1 MAEDGVEV
9 FIHVGPG
16 NVTAGL
22 ARRSAPGAETY
33 TVSEIDDVAGAV
45 AFVE

>member
-1 MAEDGVEV
+1 MAGDGIDA

-22 ARRSAPGAETY
+22 ARRGAPETLTY

-45 AFVE
+45 EFIE

>member
-1 MAEDGVEV
+1 MAADGVDA

-22 ARRSAPGAETY
+22 ARRSAPDGEAF
-33 TVSEIDDVAGAV
+33 TVSEIEDVASAV
-45 AFVE
+45 AFIE